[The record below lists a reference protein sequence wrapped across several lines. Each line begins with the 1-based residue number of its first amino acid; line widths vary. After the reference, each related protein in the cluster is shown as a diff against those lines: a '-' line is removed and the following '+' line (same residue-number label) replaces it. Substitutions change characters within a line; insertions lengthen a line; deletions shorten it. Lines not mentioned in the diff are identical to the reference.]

1 MAQEFLGAGWRFP
14 VGLDRANAIALSR
27 YEDSVRESVLSI
39 LGTGKGERVMRAEFG
54 CDIHRLVFAE
64 NNTAT
69 AGLAT
74 HHVEQALVRWE
85 PRIEMLR
92 VQSAPDSEREEVL
105 LVEIEYRVIA
115 TNNVFNLVYP
125 FYLTEGAGR

>member
-14 VGLDRANAIALSR
+14 VNLDRANAVALSR
-27 YEDSVRESVLSI
+27 YEDSVRESVLAI
-39 LGTGKGERVMRAEFG
+39 LGTEKGERVMRAEFG

-64 NNTAT
+64 NNMAT
-69 AGLAT
+69 AGLAA
-74 HHVEQALVRWE
+74 HYVEQALVRWE

-92 VQSAPDSEREEVL
+92 VQAARDDERDEVL

-115 TNNVFNLVYP
+115 TNNIFNLVYP